1 MQPNGPAVSGN
12 SERNG
17 NCIHLHTQYM
27 CVYARCR
34 AQQPLLLASE
44 RMVND
49 HDKYGGIPVK
59 IGAPKEI
66 EAGEA
71 RVAMT
76 PESVGQL
83 QKLGYD
89 CVIEAGAGAAAGFS
103 DAAYKAAGVEV
114 VKTAAALWKAADV
127 VAKVRPP
134 TTAETKRLREGQL
147 LISFFYPG
155 QNEALMEAARKK
167 GANVIA
173 MDMVPRISRAQKMD
187 ALSSMANIA
196 GYRAVIEAGNN
207 FGRFFTGQVTAAG
220 KVPPAKV
227 LVVGAGVAGLAA
239 IGTATSLGAITY
251 AFDVRPEVAEQVE
264 SMGAEFVFLDFEEEQ
279 QDGAA
284 TGGYAA
290 VSSPEFAA
298 AQLAKF
304 RELAPDMDIVITT
317 ALIPGRDA
325 PELWTKDMVDSM
337 KPGSVIVD
345 LAAERGGNCKLT
357 VKDEKIV
364 TDNGVT
370 IIGYTD
376 FPSRMAAQSSTL
388 YGNNIR
394 HMMADLTPEKDGIV
408 DHDMEDD
415 VIRGATA
422 VYAEEITFPPP
433 PPKVAA
439 IAAQPKAAPVPELTA
454 EEKRALE
461 VAEFKAQTKNQ
472 VILIGVGAALLLGVG
487 LIAPASFMQHFIV
500 FVLSVFIGFQVIWNV
515 AHSLHTPLMAVTNAI
530 SSIIILG
537 ALMQIGSS
545 SVIITILAALGI
557 FMAAVN
563 IFGGFLV
570 TRRMLAMFQKS

>member
-1 MQPNGPAVSGN
+1 
-12 SERNG
+12 
-17 NCIHLHTQYM
+17 
-27 CVYARCR
+27 
-34 AQQPLLLASE
+34 
-44 RMVND
+44 
-49 HDKYGGIPVK
+49 
-59 IGAPKEI
+59 
-66 EAGEA
+66 
-71 RVAMT
+71 MT
-76 PESVGQL
+76 PDSAQAL

-89 CVIEAGAGAAAGFS
+89 TLIESGAGVAAGFS
-103 DAAYKAAGVEV
+103 DKVYKDAGVKV
-114 VKTAAALWKAADV
+114 VKTGAALFKAADV

-134 TTAETKRLREGQL
+134 SDLEVRRLRDGQT

-155 QNEALMEAARKK
+155 SNEELMDKVAKK
-167 GANVIA
+167 GATVIA

-264 SMGAEFVFLDFEEEQ
+264 SMGAQFVFLDFEEEQ
-279 QDGAA
+279 ADGAA

-290 VSSPEFAA
+290 VSSPEFRE

-325 PELWTKDMVDSM
+325 PELWTEDMVKSM

-345 LAAERGGNCKLT
+345 LAAEKGGNCKLT
-357 VKDEKIV
+357 VMDEKIV

-376 FPSRMAAQSSTL
+376 FPSRMAAQSSSL
-388 YGNNIR
+388 YSNNIR
-394 HMMADLTPEKDGIV
+394 HMMSDLTPEKDGV
-408 DHDMEDD
+408 VNQDMEDD
-415 VIRGATA
+415 VIRGATIT
-422 VYAEEITFPPP
+422 YAKQVTFPPP
-433 PPKVAA
+433 PPKIQA
-439 IAAQPKAAPVPELTA
+439 IAVVKKEPTKLKTPEEIRA
-454 EEKRALE
+454 EEA
-461 VAEFKAQTKNQ
+461 AAFKAQTVQQ
-472 VILIGVGAALLLGVG
+472 VKILAAGAVVMLLIGAY
-487 LIAPASFMQHFIV
+487 APASFMQHFIV
-500 FVLSVFIGFQVIWNV
+500 FVLACFVGFQVIWNV
-515 AHSLHTPLMAVTNAI
+515 SHALHTPLMATTNAI
-530 SSIIILG
+530 SSIIIVG
-537 ALMQIGSS
+537 ALLQIGSGNWLVVILS
-545 SVIITILAALGI
+545 TISVLIATI
-557 FMAAVN
+557 N
-563 IFGGFLV
+563 IVGGFMV

>member
-1 MQPNGPAVSGN
+1 MS
-12 SERNG
+12 
-17 NCIHLHTQYM
+17 
-27 CVYARCR
+27 
-34 AQQPLLLASE
+34 
-44 RMVND
+44 
-49 HDKYGGIPVK
+49 KYGGWSVK
-59 IGAPKEI
+59 IGTPKEI
-66 EAGEA
+66 FEGED

-76 PESVGQL
+76 PASVKDL
-83 QKLGYD
+83 QKLGFD
-89 CVIEAGAGAAAGFS
+89 CLIETGAGAKAGFS
-103 DAAYKAAGVEV
+103 DQTYTDAGAEV
-114 VKTAAALWKAADV
+114 VADAAALFAAADI

-134 TTAETKRLREGQL
+134 EDAEVKLLREGQT

-155 QNEALMEAARKK
+155 QNEALMNAANDT
-167 GANVIA
+167 GATVIA

-264 SMGAEFVFLDFEEEQ
+264 SMGAEFVFLDFEEDQ
-279 QDGAA
+279 QDGSA

-304 RELAPDMDIVITT
+304 REIAPDMDIVITT

-325 PELWTKDMVDSM
+325 PELWTKDMVESM

-388 YGNNIR
+388 YATNIR
-394 HMMADLTPEKDGIV
+394 HMMTDLTPEKDGQV
-408 DHDMEDD
+408 NHDMEDD

-422 VYAEEITFPPP
+422 THKGEITFPPP
-433 PPKVAA
+433 PPKVQA
-439 IAAQPKAAPVPELTA
+439 IAAQPKKAPPKELTA
-454 EEKRALE
+454 AEKAAEE
-461 VAEFKAQTKNQ
+461 VAAFKKETRNQ
-472 VILIGVGAALLLGVG
+472 VTLLAVGAVLLLGVG
-487 LIAPASFMQHFIV
+487 LVAPASFMQHFIV
-500 FVLSVFIGFQVIWNV
+500 FVLSVFIGFQVIWGV

-537 ALMQIGSS
+537 ALMQIGSGS
-545 SVIITILAALGI
+545 WLVMILAALSV
-557 FMAAVN
+557 FMAGIN
-563 IFGGFLV
+563 IFGGFMV